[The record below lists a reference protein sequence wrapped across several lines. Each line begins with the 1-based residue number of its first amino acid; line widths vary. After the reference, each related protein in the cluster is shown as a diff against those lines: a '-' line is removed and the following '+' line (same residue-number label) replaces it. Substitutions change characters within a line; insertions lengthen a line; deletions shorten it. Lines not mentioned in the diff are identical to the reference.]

1 MLGYTYKNKW
11 WGHKCNV
18 ITECIDIH
26 NVAKFWTLL
35 ELENVQ
41 KVTHIQ
47 AVLYYNINIHP
58 IVYIIY
64 KRGAYFE
71 RI

>member
-1 MLGYTYKNKW
+1 M
-11 WGHKCNV
+11 
-18 ITECIDIH
+18 IIECIDIH
-26 NVAKFWTLL
+26 NVAKFRTLL
-35 ELENVQ
+35 ELECVQ

>member
-1 MLGYTYKNKW
+1 M
-11 WGHKCNV
+11 
-18 ITECIDIH
+18 IIECIDIH
-26 NVAKFWTLL
+26 NVAKFRTLL
-35 ELENVQ
+35 ELECVQ

-71 RI
+71 RVQISMSI